1 MYKDIPIKSIKETTK
16 APKYLNKD
24 LTDGDSALLNNLKSL
39 RLDIAKKQNLPA
51 FTIFHDSTLIQMSQR
66 RPKNEIDMLE
76 IDGVGPAKLKKYGL
90 IFIDLISKHSKH
102 PWTKNHGP
110 MRIYDRTKGSGK
122 LSFIS
127 FNSFLL
133 FP

>member
-1 MYKDIPIKSIKETTK
+1 MCIRDRNTK
-16 APKYLNKD
+16 APKYLNRD
-24 LTDGDSALLNNLKSL
+24 LIDVDSALLNNLKSL

-76 IDGVGPAKLKKYGL
+76 IDGVGPTKLKKYGL

-102 PWTKNHGP
+102 P
-110 MRIYDRTKGSGK
+110 
-122 LSFIS
+122 
-127 FNSFLL
+127 
-133 FP
+133 